1 METRKPV
8 VRECAAQENTR
19 AVPKPSCVGGDT
31 VQTAQSQALWRA
43 AQEFM
48 PGGVNSP
55 VRSFRSVGI
64 DPLFIDRGE
73 GAYVIDAD
81 GNRFVDY
88 VLSWGPMI
96 LGHAAPPV
104 VEAVARQ
111 AERGTSFGAPT
122 AGEVELG
129 RRIVEAL
136 PSVER
141 VRLVNSGTEAT
152 MSALR
157 LARAATGRD
166 LVVKFAGC
174 YHGHVDSLL
183 VQAGS
188 GAATMGV
195 PDSAGVPAAFAS
207 TTLVLP
213 YNDIEAV
220 RTLFTARGQEI
231 AAVIVEPVAANMGV
245 VPPAEGFLA
254 GLRAVTRQYGALLIF
269 DEVITGFRLGYGG
282 AQGYYGIKPDL
293 TCLGK
298 IIGGGMPVG
307 AYGGPAA
314 IMSLVAPTGPVYQA
328 GTLAGNPLAT
338 AAGVATLDGL
348 RAEGTYERLASY
360 MGALAEGLRR
370 AARAAGVPVTVN
382 QVGSMLTLFFHPGPV
397 TDWESAARADREK
410 YARFFRSMLAQGIYL
425 PPSQFEAWFASTCHG
440 EAELEATLEA
450 AQKAFRE
457 L

>member
-1 METRKPV
+1 
-8 VRECAAQENTR
+8 
-19 AVPKPSCVGGDT
+19 
-31 VQTAQSQALWRA
+31 
-43 AQEFM
+43 M

-55 VRSFRSVGI
+55 VRSFRSVGM
-64 DPLFIDRGE
+64 DPLFIDHGE

-96 LGHAAPPV
+96 LGHAAPQV
-104 VEAVARQ
+104 VDAVARQ
-111 AERGTSFGAPT
+111 AGRGTSFGAPT
-122 AGEVELG
+122 AGEVELT

-166 LVVKFAGC
+166 LIVKFAGC

-220 RTLFTARGQEI
+220 RALFAARGQEI

-254 GLRAVTRQYGALLIF
+254 GLREITQQYGTLLIF

-282 AQGYYGIKPDL
+282 AQGYYGVKPDL

-298 IIGGGMPVG
+298 IIGGGLPVG
-307 AYGGPAA
+307 AYGGSAA

-348 RAEGTYERLASY
+348 RTEGTYDRLNGY
-360 MGALAEGLRR
+360 MTALADGLRQR
-370 AARAAGVPVTVN
+370 ARAAGVPVTVN

-397 TDWESAARADREK
+397 TGWESAARADRER
-410 YARFFRSMLAQGIYL
+410 YARFFRAMLAQGIYL

-440 EAELEATLEA
+440 EDELEATLRA

>member
-1 METRKPV
+1 M
-8 VRECAAQENTR
+8 
-19 AVPKPSCVGGDT
+19 
-31 VQTAQSQALWRA
+31 
-43 AQEFM
+43 
-48 PGGVNSP
+48 
-55 VRSFRSVGI
+55 RSFRSVGM
-64 DPLFIDRGE
+64 DPLFIDHGE
-73 GAYVIDAD
+73 GAYVVDVD

-96 LGHAAPPV
+96 LGHAAPSV

-111 AERGTSFGAPT
+111 AGQGTSFGAPT
-122 AGEVELG
+122 AGEVELA

-157 LARAATGRD
+157 LARAATGRA

-188 GAATMGV
+188 GAATLGV

-213 YNDIEAV
+213 YNDIGAV
-220 RTLFTARGQEI
+220 ERLFAARGHEI

-245 VPPAEGFLA
+245 VPPADGFLT
-254 GLRAVTRQYGALLIF
+254 GLREITRQHGALLIF

-282 AQGYYGIKPDL
+282 AQGYYGVKPDL

-298 IIGGGMPVG
+298 IIGGGLPVG

-314 IMSLVAPTGPVYQA
+314 IMNLVAPTGPVYQA
-328 GTLAGNPLAT
+328 GTLAGNPLAM

-348 RAEGTYERLASY
+348 RAEGTYDRLNGY
-360 MGALAEGLRR
+360 MTALAEGLRR
-370 AARAAGVPVTVN
+370 EAREAGVPVTVN
-382 QVGSMLTLFFHPGPV
+382 QVGSVLTLFFHPGPV
-397 TDWESAARADREK
+397 TNWESAAKADREM
-410 YARFFRSMLAQGIYL
+410 YARFFRGMLAQGIYL
-425 PPSQFEAWFASTCHG
+425 PPSQFEAWFSSTCHG
-440 EAELEATLEA
+440 EAELAATLRA
-450 AQKAFRE
+450 AQKAFRD